1 MEAINLYIQGGL
13 PARAALLVN
22 THQLSYRQDVLEKI
36 AAALQNA
43 GMHERA
49 GEFFEKMDMLQRA
62 MDA

>member
-1 MEAINLYIQGGL
+1 LTIT
-13 PARAALLVN
+13 LLVN